1 MRAVTSSFVGAVLAV
16 LTGTGAGAQSYYD
29 DQACRQYADAQVTPL
44 RNQAGAETFGSA
56 LLGASVGAAIGGA
69 VGGGRGAGI
78 AGRALLRRQAR
89 RDDVNAGQPGSAIPG
104 GRLAPEVSPRM
115 ASAPHHEFL
124 PKRLKRRKSTQH
136 LAASPSR
143 PPASLIFP
151 A

>member
-78 AGRALLRRQAR
+78 GAASGAVVGGSAGAANAQNTAAYLQQQYNAHYAQCLAAR
-89 RDDVNAGQPGSAIPG
+89 RPPPPPYYAPPGYAPAPG
-104 GRLAPEVSPRM
+104 YGYPR
-115 ASAPHHEFL
+115 
-124 PKRLKRRKSTQH
+124 
-136 LAASPSR
+136 
-143 PPASLIFP
+143 
-151 A
+151 